1 MRVNYNISAM
11 LANNHLS
18 NTDDS
23 LSASIQRLSSGLKIN
38 SAEDNPSGY
47 AMAKRM
53 NAQIEGLSVASQNAS
68 DGISVVETVDGV
80 LGEMQSILQRINE
93 LSVKASTETMVDA
106 DRALVDREVQSLK
119 EEITRISEDTQFNGQ
134 TLLDGTFDLKGYA
147 YADSGAPVEVK
158 YYSDETTAGK
168 YKVKI
173 DGVDW
178 TGEDLRPL
186 HINNITITGETGQNV
201 PSITSV
207 EANGNRVIIK
217 GEQGFELTLA
227 LDASYVSGENISLD
241 LRGTGAMTL
250 QVGANENQTL
260 DLRIPQ
266 ISLTHMGI
274 EKVNTL
280 THESADEAI
289 STVAGAILYVSEA
302 RSRLGAYQN
311 RLEHQVSNLDV
322 SNENMTAA
330 YSRITDVDMAEEM
343 TSYSTYQVLS
353 QAGTSML
360 AQANQRPQQVLQLL
374 Q

>member
-11 LANNHLS
+11 LANNCLS

-47 AMAKRM
+47 AMAKRL

-93 LSVKASTETMVDA
+93 LSVKASTGTMVDA

-147 YADSGAPVEVK
+147 YTNSGAPVEVK

-168 YKVKI
+168 Y
-173 DGVDW
+173 GVTINNVNW
-178 TGEDLRPL
+178 TGENLGPL
-186 HINNITITGETGQNV
+186 GITDIAISGPNV

-207 EANGNRVIIK
+207 ETDGNRVNIK
-217 GEQGFELTLA
+217 GERGFELTLA
-227 LDASYVSGENISLD
+227 LDASYVSGENIDVD
-241 LRGTGAMTL
+241 LKGIGAMTL

-274 EKVNTL
+274 ENVNTL
-280 THESADEAI
+280 TQDSADAAI
-289 STVAGAILYVSEA
+289 DKVANAIRYVSEA